1 MRCWSTRISIFYG
14 TLVVW
19 RFRVWGRKLGR
30 KTALLSIPALTI
42 LAGILL
48 LSVVVGAWGVVLWR
62 AELPK
67 LCVQYSADIRQI
79 EAGELEQMT
88 LLLDEKSVPDHMP
101 GAPSDDLT
109 LHRRGASGRD
119 TDFEWVTLRFPDTLD
134 FTPVPNSFCVV
145 GQTWG
150 WNWANVQRYQVS
162 YTSNFHL
169 VVEITPIGGE
179 EP

>member
-1 MRCWSTRISIFYG
+1 
-14 TLVVW
+14 
-19 RFRVWGRKLGR
+19 
-30 KTALLSIPALTI
+30 
-42 LAGILL
+42 
-48 LSVVVGAWGVVLWR
+48 
-62 AELPK
+62 
-67 LCVQYSADIRQI
+67 
-79 EAGELEQMT
+79 MT

-119 TDFEWVTLRFPDTLD
+119 TDFEWVTLRFPDALD
-134 FTPVPNSFCVV
+134 FTPVSDSFCVV

-162 YTSNFHL
+162 YTTNFHL
-169 VVEITPIGGE
+169 VTEITPIGGE